1 MYLCIYIRFEQVSIV
16 VLLYLLDEFRTGNL
30 ETAELVRHHAP
41 VSMVAPQ
48 RRIPPGAMVM
58 PPDWGTQCIPRWRLQ
73 MLRPTESLLKQLC
86 CLRQG
91 LQSKEVGDGNPKK
104 EFSKW
109 KGHSTLASFDS
120 CFHFGDFDYWPTPFF
135 SFHQRLPLNYNEILW
150 GVWGWHHLNNIQQVM
165 FPAFC
170 HPKIL

>member
-1 MYLCIYIRFEQVSIV
+1 MICIYVSTYDLNKCPLLSCFICLMNFELEIWRLQNWWGIM
-16 VLLYLLDEFRTGNL
+16 LPYLWWLHKGG
-30 ETAELVRHHAP
+30 
-41 VSMVAPQ
+41 S
-48 RRIPPGAMVM
+48 AMVM

-135 SFHQRLPLNYNEILW
+135 SFRQRLPLNYNEILW